1 MLFHA
6 HHFRTALLLF
16 IGCML
21 ASSLPAQGQVIP
33 LKNWAAPPLYGQLPP
48 AEREREVLRRFSPAI
63 AVAARKT

>member
-1 MLFHA
+1 
-6 HHFRTALLLF
+6 
-16 IGCML
+16 ML